1 MAGEVVIGNIACA
14 SGTSARGMVP
24 VAAGAGRG
32 EFGFPVVIVNGSQPG
47 PRLCITAGV
56 HGDEYES
63 MEAVRRVLGHTD
75 PATLRGALVGIP
87 CLNQAAFQTATRTS
101 NLDGLNLNRVFPGD
115 PAGSPSLRLAAAF
128 LGVVIREVDALVDLH
143 TGGSFGEIAP
153 ITIVQS
159 GYETLTMG
167 LGRAIGHELL
177 WMGGD
182 WGGTAR
188 ISALQAAK
196 AAVTV
201 EVGGGGGCHEET
213 VAAHVDGVRR
223 AMRHLQMID
232 GTPTIR
238 RQYRLVSGTFDRA
251 AAGGFFLGRARP
263 GGECA
268 AGDTVGTIVDHF
280 GDERQVISAS
290 HDGIVLWIRRRA
302 TIHPG
307 EETVIFGRVE
317 GVIAP

>member
-1 MAGEVVIGNIACA
+1 MADEVVIGDIACA
-14 SGTSARGMVP
+14 PGTSAQGVVP
-24 VAAGAGRG
+24 VAAATGRG
-32 EFGFPVVIVNGSQPG
+32 EFGFPVVIVNGTQPG
-47 PRLCITAGV
+47 PRLCISAGV
-56 HGDEYES
+56 HGDEYEG
-63 MEAVRRVLGHTD
+63 MEAARRVVRHTD
-75 PATLRGALVGIP
+75 PATLRGALVAVP
-87 CLNQAAFQTATRTS
+87 CLNLAAFETATRMS

-115 PAGSPSLRLAAAF
+115 PAGSPSRRLAAAF

-159 GYETLTMG
+159 GYETLAGG
-167 LGRAIGHELL
+167 LGQAIGHELL

-188 ISALQAAK
+188 ISALQAGK

-213 VAAHVDGVRR
+213 IAAHVDGVRR
-223 AMRHLQMID
+223 AMRYLGMID
-232 GTPTIR
+232 GTPTMR
-238 RQYRLVSGTFDRA
+238 REYRIVSGTFDRA

-268 AGDTVGTIVDHF
+268 AGDGVGVIVDHF
-280 GDERQVISAS
+280 GGERQVITAP

-302 TIHPG
+302 SVQPG

-317 GVIAP
+317 RVIAP

>member
-1 MAGEVVIGNIACA
+1 MTGEVVIGNIACPP
-14 SGTSARGMVP
+14 GTSARGMVA

-32 EFGFPVVIVNGSQPG
+32 EFGFPVVIVNGTQPG
-47 PRLCITAGV
+47 ARLCITAGV
-56 HGDEYES
+56 HGDEYEG

-75 PATLRGALVGIP
+75 PARLRGALVAIP
-87 CLNQAAFQTATRTS
+87 CLNVAAFETATRTS

-115 PAGSPSLRLAAAF
+115 PAGSPSLRLAAMF

-143 TGGSFGEIAP
+143 TGGGFGEIAP

-159 GYETLTMG
+159 GYETLAMG
-167 LGRAIGHELL
+167 LGQAIGHELL
-177 WMGGD
+177 WIGGD

-188 ISALQAAK
+188 ISALQAGK

-201 EVGGGGGCHEET
+201 EVGGGGGCREET
-213 VAAHVDGVRR
+213 VAAHVGGVRG

-232 GTPTIR
+232 GAPTMR
-238 RQYRLVSGTFDRA
+238 REYRLVSGTFDRA
-251 AAGGFFLGRARP
+251 EAGGFFLGRARP
-263 GGECA
+263 GSECT
-268 AGDTVGTIVDHF
+268 AGDAVGMIVDHF
-280 GDERQVISAS
+280 GDERQVINAPD
-290 HDGIVLWIRRRA
+290 DGIVLWIRRRA
-302 TIHPG
+302 TIRPG